1 MSAKNVND
9 VYYQDKGEVAKLGS
23 YDEQDK
29 DLPLKDW
36 IMLYYLKTGAR
47 LNPGTMRKR
56 RVVSGLG
63 RLVPPKTYLLSKDEF
78 ETVMNT
84 PLPFCHNVIN
94 L

>member
-1 MSAKNVND
+1 MNKAVNRD
-9 VYYQDKGEVAKLGS
+9 YYADNGQIVKLGS

-36 IMLYYLKTGAR
+36 IMLYFLKTGSK

-63 RLVPPKTYLLSKDEF
+63 RLVPPKTYLLSKEEF

-84 PLPFCHNVIN
+84 PLPFCTNVIN
-94 L
+94 